1 MRGLVFFMLFFAS
14 LPLIFASPFNGV
26 LIWYIFSLGNF
37 HTLIWGGPF
46 ADLNY
51 AYIIAVLTCVSWAIS
66 RSDKKQLPLTPL
78 VIATL
83 LFSMWMTITSCFA
96 LAPSPSVWSKW
107 VETEKILF
115 MALVAYALTTTRDRL
130 NQLIWAVVL
139 ALGVWGIKGAI
150 LSLLHG
156 GTMIH
161 GPDQGRNADN
171 NHFAVAL
178 ILIVPFL
185 LYRWQLAADRRLR
198 WVLMAMT
205 VLVTLAIVF
214 TYSRGGLLGLFA
226 VGTVF
231 WLRSRAKLAAAMIV
245 LAIGSCIYAF
255 APEAWFNRMSTIGT
269 YQEDAS
275 AEARLEIWRVSLSIA
290 ESHPVMGG
298 GFNVTFW
305 PHVVNPLLTGTTTP
319 KLKLARATHSSYF
332 EVLSEHGY
340 VGLVLFLVIGIYS
353 WSNCSWLVRHA
364 RERPDL
370 AWANLLGRMGQ
381 AALVGYWV
389 GGAFA
394 SLAYLDEYWGILFM
408 FDAARRIAARE
419 ISPPASTLAMRLHA
433 TRFGID
439 AGETAGPVKRLNF
452 IKSAS

>member
-1 MRGLVFFMLFFAS
+1 MMFISS
-14 LPLIFASPFNGV
+14 LPLIFVSPFNGV

-46 ADLNY
+46 TNFNY
-51 AYIIAVLTCVSWAIS
+51 AYVIAILTCVSWVFS
-66 RSDKKQLPLTPL
+66 RSDKKQLPMTPL
-78 VIATL
+78 VIATV
-83 LFSMWMTITSCFA
+83 LFAMWMTITSCFA
-96 LAPSPSVWSKW
+96 LAPDSMVWSKW
-107 VETEKILF
+107 LETEKILF
-115 MALVAYALTTTRDRL
+115 MCLVGYALTTTRDRL
-130 NQLIWAVVL
+130 NHLIWAMVL
-139 ALGVWGIKGAI
+139 ALSAWGVKGAI
-150 LSLLHG
+150 LSFLHG

-171 NHFAVAL
+171 NHFAVSL
-178 ILIVPFL
+178 ILILPLL

-198 WVLMAMT
+198 WGLMAMT
-205 VLVTLAIVF
+205 LLVTLAIAF

-226 VGTVF
+226 TGAVF
-231 WLRSRAKLAAAMIV
+231 WLRSRAKLPAALVV

-255 APEAWFNRMSTIGT
+255 APNAWFYRMGTIET
-269 YQEDAS
+269 YQDDAS
-275 AEARLEIWRVSLSIA
+275 AAARLNIWAASLRIA
-290 ESHPVMGG
+290 ASHPVMGG

-305 PHVVNPLLTGTTTP
+305 PNAVNPLLVGTTIP
-319 KLKLARATHSSYF
+319 KLRLPIANHSSYF

-340 VGLVLFLVIGIYS
+340 VGLVFFLVIGIYS

-370 AWANLLGRMGQ
+370 AWASLLGRMGQ

-408 FDAARRIAARE
+408 FDAARRIVARE
-419 ISPPASTLAMRLHA
+419 ISPPVAALGMRLRA
-433 TRFGID
+433 SRFGID
-439 AGETAGPVKRLNF
+439 ASEPAVPVERPNL
-452 IKSAS
+452 IKSPS